1 MGTPASVASGATEQH
16 RHVLNDSFSSPQLLA
31 KEPDVSFR
39 VSTAETQHADR
50 QAVPPKPTSHSAK
63 RAHPEGEYFV
73 RRQVPMRAFLE
84 RKLESGQINE
94 SQRRALKKLRAL
106 DDRPTVTFGPAS
118 IINIDLPSQVT
129 DDEPYPTPLFP
140 PDQYSKSPMQ
150 TSTPNSKVARPP
162 SPAPSFGLQRQSS
175 RSSDAHLTS
184 DTEGTWVSDSAGS
197 VYNWAS
203 SDDSDSKP
211 PTLVDTPLTSGSDSE
226 HDDQSMDS
234 PPTRPLAEAVDPG
247 RRPSVAP
254 VCLQTDRMHRTLL
267 QPQVADLLGQ
277 RKDIWQQRVI

>member
-129 DDEPYPTPLFP
+129 NDE
-140 PDQYSKSPMQ
+140 SRIRRHS
-150 TSTPNSKVARPP
+150 SHRINIPNRQCKR
-162 SPAPSFGLQRQSS
+162 QRQIPKSQDRHRQHLRLACSGS
-175 RSSDAHLTS
+175 RLALPTLTS
-184 DTEGTWVSDSAGS
+184 
-197 VYNWAS
+197 
-203 SDDSDSKP
+203 
-211 PTLVDTPLTSGSDSE
+211 L
-226 HDDQSMDS
+226 
-234 PPTRPLAEAVDPG
+234 PTRKARGFQIQRAQCTTGL
-247 RRPSVAP
+247 
-254 VCLQTDRMHRTLL
+254 
-267 QPQVADLLGQ
+267 PQMTATVNRQ
-277 RKDIWQQRVI
+277 RWWTHL